1 MDILRHLSR
10 ITTPG
15 REFIPQIDGLRF
27 IAVIA
32 VIAFHIRIIGLFHLG
47 YDQAEP
53 ANDLVNQI
61 FAAGHYGVALFF
73 MVSGFVLALP
83 FARQHLAGGKKIS
96 WREYFL
102 RRLTRIEPPYVI
114 HLALL
119 FALCVLVYHRLASHQ
134 VFYGEQPWL
143 TYALTHIGASLAY
156 VNGFVFH
163 VHPYPNMVLWSLE
176 VEVQFYLLAPLLAKI
191 FRLQPRWLRRGIL
204 IGLMVAFPLICGN
217 FGSHYFVWAS
227 LLGNLQYFLA
237 GFLLVDFYLAGEL
250 SAPRKNRVWDGVLV
264 AAIVAVG
271 WINLHERWNFL
282 LPWVLL
288 AGGTGAFLGRAAA
301 QALAWPWLTT
311 IGGMCYTIY
320 LYHLL
325 VISAMFR
332 VTLPLQTHRLWL
344 DMLIQFTLML
354 PVILMVTSVLFVLFE
369 RPFMRRDWPAR
380 WWGRKKSS
388 AIAG

>member
-32 VIAFHIRIIGLFHLG
+32 VIAFHVRIIGLFHLG
-47 YDQAEP
+47 YQQSEP

-96 WREYFL
+96 LRDYFL
-102 RRLTRIEPPYVI
+102 RRVTRIEPPYVI

-119 FALCVLVYHRLASHQ
+119 FALCVFIYHRMASHQ
-134 VFYGEQPWL
+134 VFYGEQHWL

-156 VNGFVFH
+156 VNGFIFH

-176 VEVQFYLLAPLLAKI
+176 VEVQFYLLAPFLAKI
-191 FRLQPRWLRRGIL
+191 FLVQTRWLRRGIL
-204 IGLMVAFPLICGN
+204 IALMIGFPFVCGK
-217 FGSHYFVWAS
+217 FSSHYYVWAS

-237 GFLLVDFYLAGEL
+237 GFLLVDFYLAGGL
-250 SAPRKNRVWDGVLV
+250 SATRKHLVWD
-264 AAIVAVG
+264 AIFIVAMVTVG
-271 WINLHERWNFL
+271 WINLHGGWNFL
-282 LPWVLL
+282 LPWALL
-288 AGGTGAFLGRAAA
+288 AGGVGAFLGSAAS
-301 QALAWPWLTT
+301 QILSWPWLTT

-325 VISAMFR
+325 VISSMFR
-332 VTLPLQTHRLWL
+332 VTLPLQTHQLWL
-344 DMLIQFTLML
+344 DMLIQFTVML
-354 PVILMVTSVLFVLFE
+354 PVILVVTAVLFVLFE
-369 RPFMRRDWPAR
+369 RPFMHRDWPAR
-380 WWGRKKSS
+380 WGRKVN
-388 AIAG
+388 G

>member
-27 IAVIA
+27 LAVIA
-32 VIAFHIRIIGLFHLG
+32 VIAFHVRIIGLFHFG
-47 YDQAEP
+47 YEQSEP

-61 FAAGHYGVALFF
+61 FAAGHHGVALFF

-83 FARQHLAGGKKIS
+83 FARQHLAGGRTIS
-96 WREYFL
+96 LRDYFL
-102 RRLTRIEPPYVI
+102 RRVTRIEPPYVI

-134 VFYGEQPWL
+134 VYYGDQPWL
-143 TYALTHIGASLAY
+143 PYALAHIGASLAY
-156 VNGFVFH
+156 VNGFIFH

-191 FRLQPRWLRRGIL
+191 FLVQTRWLRRGIL
-204 IGLMVAFPLICGN
+204 TALIFGLPVACGQ
-217 FGSHYFVWAS
+217 FGTHYFIWAS

-237 GFLLVDFYLAGEL
+237 GFLLVDFYLAGGL
-250 SAPRKNRVWDGVLV
+250 SPIRKHLAWDAVFVIALV
-264 AAIVAVG
+264 GVG
-271 WINLHERWNFL
+271 WINFHGGWNVL
-282 LPWVLL
+282 LPWALL
-288 AGGTGAFLGRAAA
+288 AGGTGAFLGTAASRI
-301 QALAWPWLTT
+301 LAWPWLTT

-332 VTLPLQTHRLWL
+332 VTLPLQTHRLGW
-344 DMLIQFTLML
+344 DMLIQFAVML
-354 PVILMVTSVLFVLFE
+354 PVILVVSAVLFMLLE
-369 RPFMRRDWPAR
+369 RPFMQRDWPAR
-380 WWGRKKSS
+380 WWRKIKGR
-388 AIAG
+388 